1 MNKPVYLGLS
11 KLEISE
17 IVIYEF
23 RYDYVEP
30 KNGEKLNQVPWAQTI
45 LQSTKKQKRF
55 IRILQKMLKLGMIL
69 RITNQVDHFLKWKI
83 KK

>member
-30 KNGEKLNQVPWAQTI
+30 KNGEKLN
-45 LQSTKKQKRF
+45 
-55 IRILQKMLKLGMIL
+55 
-69 RITNQVDHFLKWKI
+69 
-83 KK
+83 